1 MNLNSVSFMHT
12 INSCLSFVA
21 SFKSMHTVEEERE
34 GRGSLHTVE
43 EERQGEAEKRTV
55 RP

>member
-34 GRGSLHTVE
+34 GAGFPAYCRGRKGGGGVPCIL
-43 EERQGEAEKRTV
+43 
-55 RP
+55 